1 MDPVS
6 QGVLG
11 AAFAQTRGPKRTLA
25 KAAAIGAFA
34 GMVPDLDVLI
44 RSSTDP
50 LLAIDFHRHFTH
62 SLFFIPIGGLLC
74 SLVLYPLLGKRWQL
88 SYRQVLVWCL
98 IGFATHGVL
107 DGFTTFGTQLLWP
120 FDDRRYALDIISVV
134 DPMFTVPLLAMV
146 VLAAVTRTRRYAGWG
161 LLWGAV
167 YLSVGYV
174 QHQRAETMGIEL
186 AEGRGHKVLRLEVKP
201 TIGNLAVWKVVYE
214 TDERFFVDAVKP
226 GLFKPVV
233 WHGDSVPKLD
243 VRRDFPWLDPG
254 SQQARDIGR
263 FTNGDRPHRKVR
275 QFIGLE
281 GARCPENHACR
292 PPACRC
298 TSFSAGITAR
308 SASLPRRTISFSLIT
323 SRSSRD
329 AFAARCT
336 PTC

>member
-1 MDPVS
+1 MDPVT
-6 QGVLG
+6 QGVVG
-11 AAFAQTRGPKRTLA
+11 AAFAQTRGPNQTLA

-50 LLAIDFHRHFTH
+50 LLAVDFHRHFTH
-62 SLFFIPIGGLLC
+62 SVFFIPIGGLLC
-74 SLVLYPLLGKRWQL
+74 SLLLYPLLGKRWQL
-88 SYRQVLVWCL
+88 SYRQILVWCL

-146 VLAAVTRTRRYAGWG
+146 VLAAVTRTRRYAGWA
-161 LLWGAV
+161 LLGGAV
-167 YLSVGYV
+167 DLSVGYV

-214 TDERFFVDAVKP
+214 ADERLFVDAVKP

-233 WHGDSVPKLD
+233 WQGDSVRKLD
-243 VRRDFPWLDPG
+243 VQRDFPWLDPG

-263 FTNGDRPHRKVR
+263 FH
-275 QFIGLE
+275 
-281 GARCPENHACR
+281 
-292 PPACRC
+292 
-298 TSFSAGITAR
+298 
-308 SASLPRRTISFSLIT
+308 SASVGYLAVDPNDNQRIGDVRYSMLPQRISPLWGIELSPDAGVTDHVDFYTRRDNG
-323 SRSSRD
+323 R
-329 AFAARCT
+329 AAVKRIAAMMFE
-336 PTC
+336 

>member
-11 AAFAQTRGPKRTLA
+11 AAFAQTRGPKQTLA

-161 LLWGAV
+161 LLWGAA
-167 YLSVGYV
+167 YLAVGYV

-233 WHGDSVPKLD
+233 WHGDSVLKLD

-263 FTNGDRPHRKVR
+263 FDSASVGYLAVDPNDSQRIGDVRYSMLPHR
-275 QFIGLE
+275 ISPLWGIELS
-281 GARCPENHACR
+281 PD
-292 PPACRC
+292 
-298 TSFSAGITAR
+298 AGVNDHVDFYT
-308 SASLPRRTISFSLIT
+308 RRDNG
-323 SRSSRD
+323 R
-329 AFAARCT
+329 AAVKRIAAMMFE
-336 PTC
+336 

>member
-11 AAFAQTRGPKRTLA
+11 AAFAQTRGPKQTLA

-120 FDDRRYALDIISVV
+120 FDDRRYALDVISVV

-214 TDERFFVDAVKP
+214 TDERFYVDAVKP

-263 FTNGDRPHRKVR
+263 FDSASVGYLAVDPNDNQRIGDVRYSMLPHR
-275 QFIGLE
+275 ISPLWGIELS
-281 GARCPENHACR
+281 PD
-292 PPACRC
+292 
-298 TSFSAGITAR
+298 AGVNDHVDFYT
-308 SASLPRRTISFSLIT
+308 RRDNG
-323 SRSSRD
+323 R
-329 AFAARCT
+329 AAVKRIAAMMFE
-336 PTC
+336 